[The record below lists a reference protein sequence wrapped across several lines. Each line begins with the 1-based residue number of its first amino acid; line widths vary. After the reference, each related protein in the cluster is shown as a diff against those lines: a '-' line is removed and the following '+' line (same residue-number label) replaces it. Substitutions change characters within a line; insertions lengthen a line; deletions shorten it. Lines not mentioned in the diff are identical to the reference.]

1 MALRLSWS
9 SRGGVR
15 LTESKR
21 IGRLRLWESIPLT
34 RGKNGRKRRVN
45 KGASFRL

>member
-1 MALRLSWS
+1 MPLRISWN
-9 SRGGVR
+9 SRSGPR

-34 RGKNGRKRRVN
+34 GKNKRRRTR

>member
-15 LTESKR
+15 LSESVKV
-21 IGRLRLWESIPLT
+21 GRLRVGESVPLT
-34 RGKNGRKRRVN
+34 RG
-45 KGASFRL
+45 

>member
-1 MALRLSWS
+1 MALRLSWT
-9 SRGGVR
+9 SRGGLR

-21 IGRLRLWESIPLT
+21 IGRLRLWESLPLT
-34 RGKNGRKRRVN
+34 GKNKRKRVR

>member
-21 IGRLRLWESIPLT
+21 FGRLRLWESIPIT
-34 RGKNGRKRRVN
+34 RGKNGRRRKAS